1 MGREAEVLA
10 KLDGHCLPAVAH
22 LETDVLHIRA
32 GHRVSVRFSEI
43 KRCFHDDGWLTV
55 EYGAHH
61 RLDLHLGTAAA
72 KWQKAIECPP
82 TLLDKLG
89 AKPGMKVAAQG
100 FDSLEFLGEI
110 PCATSWAHGDVFDLV
125 LLYCEDAAGL
135 RELGKARSAVS
146 ASGGLWL
153 VYPRG
158 SKAIPESQVRA
169 HCVSDRWVDVKTC
182 RFDETKTALKFVR
195 RLAPVLP

>member
-22 LETDVLHIRA
+22 LESDVLHIRA

-43 KRCFHDDGWLTV
+43 KRCFQDDGWLTV
-55 EYGAHH
+55 EYGVHH
-61 RLDLHLGTAAA
+61 RLDLHLGAAA
-72 KWQKAIECPP
+72 PTWQKAIECPP

-89 AKPGMKVAAQG
+89 ARPGMKVAAQG

-110 PCATSWAHGDVFDLV
+110 PRATSWAHGDVFDLV

-135 RELGKARSAVS
+135 RGSAKPGARWPRRAVFGS
-146 ASGGLWL
+146 SIREEAKRFPRAKCGL
-153 VYPRG
+153 
-158 SKAIPESQVRA
+158 
-169 HCVSDRWVDVKTC
+169 
-182 RFDETKTALKFVR
+182 TALATVGWTSR
-195 RLAPVLP
+195 RAGSTKRKPR